1 MSERKKRKIAT
12 FDKSL
17 TPSEAEQE
25 KRKGTLLGKSLEKAD
40 KLEQQNKQ

>member
-17 TPSEAEQE
+17 SSSEVEQE
-25 KRKGTLLGKSLEKAD
+25 KRRNTTLGKALEKAD
-40 KLEQQNKQ
+40 KLEQQNRQ